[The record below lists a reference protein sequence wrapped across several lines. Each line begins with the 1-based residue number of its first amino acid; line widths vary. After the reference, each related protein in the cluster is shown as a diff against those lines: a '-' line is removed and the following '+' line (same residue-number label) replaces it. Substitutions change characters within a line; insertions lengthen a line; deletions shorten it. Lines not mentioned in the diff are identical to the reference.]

1 MSRPAPTPEPPPPV
15 RREPLPYARL
25 VDRQGREFPLRY
37 DENLVGRASPGEG
50 INPEVDLSAV
60 DTTGSV
66 SRRHAK
72 IGKDDSSIWVED
84 LGSSNGSRHNGQA
97 LRVGLQAPLNEGDEL
112 VFGELVL
119 TFHLIG

>member
-1 MSRPAPTPEPPPPV
+1 M
-15 RREPLPYARL
+15 
-25 VDRQGREFPLRY
+25 DRQGREYPLRY

-72 IGKDDSSIWVED
+72 IGKDDSSIYVED
-84 LGSSNGSRHNGQA
+84 IGSSNGSRHNGQA
-97 LRVGLQAPLNEGDEL
+97 LRVGMQTPLQEGDEL
-112 VFGELVL
+112 IFGEMSFR
-119 TFHLIG
+119 FHLISG